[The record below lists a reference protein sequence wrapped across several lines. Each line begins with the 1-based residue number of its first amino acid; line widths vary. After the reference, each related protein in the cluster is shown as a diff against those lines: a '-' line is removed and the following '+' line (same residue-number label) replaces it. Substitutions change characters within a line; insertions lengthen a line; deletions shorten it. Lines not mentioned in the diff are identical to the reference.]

1 LTFSNFAYI
10 IELMDLF
17 ISVDPGKRHCG
28 IAEWDK
34 NTKELQSCVSIGTL
48 EAFRTLAGLPSG
60 PTGITDASSRITGV
74 MEIPQQYPG
83 SATRVEDL
91 IQLAASA
98 GAIAAHIGGT
108 WTQARPGIWTRQW
121 CQDKAIRLERAWARL
136 SPVEQSRVTLP
147 KNKERQADVLDAIA
161 LGLWAL
167 KR

>member
-1 LTFSNFAYI
+1 
-10 IELMDLF
+10 MDLF

-34 NTKELQSCVSIGTL
+34 NTKELQAAYLLG
-48 EAFRTLAGLPSG
+48 PSK
-60 PTGITDASSRITGV
+60 PSAPWLDFLRDRRGITGATSRITGV
-74 MEIPQQYPG
+74 MEVPQQYPG

-136 SPVEQSRVTLP
+136 SPMEQIRVTMP
-147 KNKERQADVLDAIA
+147 RNKERQADVLDAVA
-161 LGLWAL
+161 LGLWSL

>member
-1 LTFSNFAYI
+1 
-10 IELMDLF
+10 MDLF

-34 NTKELQSCVSIGTL
+34 NTKELQAAYLLGPSKPSAPWL
-48 EAFRTLAGLPSG
+48 DFLPGCKSF
-60 PTGITDASSRITGV
+60 TNITGV

-121 CQDKAIRLERAWARL
+121 CQDKTIRLERAWARL
-136 SPVEQSRVTLP
+136 SPTEQSRVMMP

-161 LGLWAL
+161 LGLWSL